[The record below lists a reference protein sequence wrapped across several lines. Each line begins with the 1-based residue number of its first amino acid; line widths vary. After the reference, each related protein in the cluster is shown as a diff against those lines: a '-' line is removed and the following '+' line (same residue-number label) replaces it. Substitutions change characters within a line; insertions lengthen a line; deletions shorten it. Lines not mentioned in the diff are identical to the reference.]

1 MKARTKISVINL
13 TVPISQFRSFIVQE
27 ENSGDRL
34 DVFVG
39 EVAQS
44 SRSNAQ
50 KRIKNGL
57 VTLNGKT
64 EDKVSRTLK
73 IGDNVGI
80 TIVAPEPIE
89 LIPQNIPLDIVYQDE
104 YLAVINKQQGLTV
117 HPAGGSYKDTL
128 VNALLYHIKDLS
140 GINGDIRP
148 GIVHRLDKDTSGLMV
163 IAKNDFAHVN
173 LSQQIASKECRRIYY
188 ALTEGVFKEDSGIID
203 QPLFRSKTDRKKI
216 AVDPDGR
223 QAITLFNVVERFS
236 ANTLVRFELKTGRTH
251 QIRVH
256 SAFIGHPIVGDKVY
270 GFKKQRFDLNGQLL
284 HSKEITFTHP
294 KTGESMHFDSEL
306 PDYFRRILSVLK
318 K

>member
-1 MKARTKISVINL
+1 MRGIDL
-13 TVPISQFRSFIVQE
+13 TESKTQLKSFIVQE
-27 ENSGDRL
+27 ENYGDRL

-39 EVAQS
+39 DVAQS

-50 KRIKNGL
+50 KKIKSGL
-57 VTLNGKT
+57 VTLNGKI

-73 IGDNVGI
+73 IGDNVGV
-80 TIVAPEPIE
+80 TIVAPEPVE

-117 HPAGGSYKDTL
+117 HPAGGSYTDTL

-163 IAKNDFAHVN
+163 VAKNDFAHVN

-188 ALTEGVFKEDSGIID
+188 ALTEGVFKEDSGIIE

-223 QAITLFNVVERFS
+223 QAITLFNVVERF
-236 ANTLVRFELKTGRTH
+236 ACNTLVRFELKTGRTH

-284 HSKEITFTHP
+284 HSKEIIFTHP
-294 KTGESMHFDSEL
+294 KSGESMHFDSEL
-306 PDYFRRILSVLK
+306 PDYFSRILSILK

>member
-1 MKARTKISVINL
+1 MSGIDL
-13 TVPISQFRSFIVQE
+13 TESKTQFRSFIVQE

-50 KRIKNGL
+50 KRIKKGL

-64 EDKVSRTLK
+64 EDKVSRMLK
-73 IGDNVGI
+73 IGDNVGV

-89 LIPQNIPLDIVYQDE
+89 LIPQDIPLDIVYQDE

-117 HPAGGSYKDTL
+117 HPAGGSYTDTL

-163 IAKNDFAHVN
+163 VAKNDFAHVN

-188 ALTEGVFKEDSGIID
+188 ALTEGVFKEDSGVID

-223 QAITLFNVVERFS
+223 QAITLFNVVERFA

>member
-1 MKARTKISVINL
+1 MIGIDL
-13 TVPISQFRSFIVQE
+13 TESKTQFRSFIVQE

-50 KRIKNGL
+50 KRIKKGL

-73 IGDNVGI
+73 IGDNVGV

-89 LIPQNIPLDIVYQDE
+89 LIPQDIPLDIVYQDE

-117 HPAGGSYKDTL
+117 HPAGGSYTDTL

-163 IAKNDFAHVN
+163 VAKNDFAHVN

-188 ALTEGVFKEDSGIID
+188 ALTEGVFKEDSGVID

-223 QAITLFNVVERFS
+223 QAITLFNVVERFA

>member
-1 MKARTKISVINL
+1 MSGINL
-13 TVPISQFRSFIVQE
+13 TEPKTQFRSFIVQE
-27 ENSGDRL
+27 ENFGDRL

-80 TIVAPEPIE
+80 TIVAPNLIE
-89 LIPQNIPLDIVYQDE
+89 LIPQNIPLDVVYQDE

>member
-1 MKARTKISVINL
+1 MSGINL
-13 TVPISQFRSFIVQE
+13 TEPKTQFRSFIVQE

-73 IGDNVGI
+73 IGDNVGV

-89 LIPQNIPLDIVYQDE
+89 LIPQNIPLDVVYQDE

-163 IAKNDFAHVN
+163 VAKNDFAHVN

-188 ALTEGVFKEDSGIID
+188 ALTEGVFKEDSGVID

>member
-1 MKARTKISVINL
+1 MSGIDL
-13 TVPISQFRSFIVQE
+13 TESKTQFRSFIVQE

-50 KRIKNGL
+50 KRIKKGL

-73 IGDNVGI
+73 IGDNVGV

-89 LIPQNIPLDIVYQDE
+89 LVPQDIPLDVVYQDE

-117 HPAGGSYKDTL
+117 HPAGGSYTDTL

-163 IAKNDFAHVN
+163 VAKNDFAHVS
-173 LSQQIASKECRRIYY
+173 LSQQIATKECRRIYY
-188 ALTEGVFKEDSGIID
+188 ALTEGVFKEDSGVID

-223 QAITLFNVVERFS
+223 QAITLFNVVERFA

>member
-1 MKARTKISVINL
+1 MSGIDL
-13 TVPISQFRSFIVQE
+13 TESKTQFRSFIVQE

-50 KRIKNGL
+50 KRIKKGL

-80 TIVAPEPIE
+80 TIVAPKLIE
-89 LIPQNIPLDIVYQDE
+89 LIPQNIPLDVVYQDE

-128 VNALLYHIKDLS
+128 VNALLYHINDLS

-188 ALTEGVFKEDSGIID
+188 ALTEGVFKEDSGVMD

-270 GFKKQRFDLNGQLL
+270 GFTKQRFDLNGQLV

>member
-1 MKARTKISVINL
+1 MSGIDL
-13 TVPISQFRSFIVQE
+13 TESKTQFRSFIVQE
-27 ENSGDRL
+27 ENFGDRL

-80 TIVAPEPIE
+80 TIVAPKLIE
-89 LIPQNIPLDIVYQDE
+89 LIPQNIPLDVVYQDE

>member
-1 MKARTKISVINL
+1 MSGIDL
-13 TVPISQFRSFIVQE
+13 TESKTQFRSFIVQE
-27 ENSGDRL
+27 ENFGDRL

-80 TIVAPEPIE
+80 TIVAPKPIE
-89 LIPQNIPLDIVYQDE
+89 LIPQNIPLDVVYQDE

-306 PDYFRRILSVLK
+306 PDYFRRNLSVLK

>member
-1 MKARTKISVINL
+1 MSGINL
-13 TVPISQFRSFIVQE
+13 TEPKTQFRSFIVQE
-27 ENSGDRL
+27 ENFGDRL

-50 KRIKNGL
+50 KRIKKGL

-80 TIVAPEPIE
+80 TIVAPEPVE
-89 LIPQNIPLDIVYQDE
+89 LVPQDIPLDIVYQDE

-117 HPAGGSYKDTL
+117 HPAGGSYTDTL

-163 IAKNDFAHVN
+163 VAKNDFAHVN

>member
-1 MKARTKISVINL
+1 MSGIDRTESK
-13 TVPISQFRSFIVQE
+13 TQFKSFIVQE

-50 KRIKNGL
+50 KKIKSGL

-64 EDKVSRTLK
+64 EDKVSKTIK
-73 IGDNVGI
+73 IGDNVGV
-80 TIVAPEPIE
+80 TIVAPEPVE
-89 LIPQNIPLDIVYQDE
+89 LIPQDIPLDIVYQDE

-117 HPAGGSYKDTL
+117 HPAGGSYRDTL

-163 IAKNDFAHVN
+163 IAKNDFAHVS

-188 ALTEGVFKEDSGIID
+188 ALTEGVFKEDSGIIE

-216 AVDPDGR
+216 AVDPNGR
-223 QAITLFNVVERFS
+223 QAITLFNVVERFVG
-236 ANTLVRFELKTGRTH
+236 NTLVRFELKTGRTH

-270 GFKKQRFDLNGQLL
+270 GFKRQRFDLNGQLL
-284 HSKEITFTHP
+284 HSKEIMFTHP

-306 PDYFRRILSVLK
+306 PDYFRRILDVLK

>member
-1 MKARTKISVINL
+1 MSGIDL
-13 TVPISQFRSFIVQE
+13 TESKTQFRSFIVQE

-50 KRIKNGL
+50 KRIKKGL

-73 IGDNVGI
+73 IGDNVGV

-89 LIPQNIPLDIVYQDE
+89 LIPQDIPLDIVYQDE

-117 HPAGGSYKDTL
+117 HPAGGSYRDTL
-128 VNALLYHIKDLS
+128 VNALLYRIKDLS

-163 IAKNDFAHVN
+163 VAKNDFAHVN

-188 ALTEGVFKEDSGIID
+188 ALTEGVFKEDSGVID

>member
-1 MKARTKISVINL
+1 MSGINL
-13 TVPISQFRSFIVQE
+13 TEPKTQFRSFIVQE
-27 ENSGDRL
+27 ENFGDRL

-73 IGDNVGI
+73 IGDNVGV

-89 LIPQNIPLDIVYQDE
+89 LIPQDIPLDIVYQDE

-117 HPAGGSYKDTL
+117 HPAGGSYTDTL

-163 IAKNDFAHVN
+163 VAKNDFAHVN

-188 ALTEGVFKEDSGIID
+188 ALTEGVFKEDSGVID

-223 QAITLFNVVERFS
+223 QAITLFNVVERFA

>member
-1 MKARTKISVINL
+1 MSGINL
-13 TVPISQFRSFIVQE
+13 TEPKTQFRSFIVQE

-80 TIVAPEPIE
+80 TIVAPKLIE

>member
-1 MKARTKISVINL
+1 MSGIDL
-13 TVPISQFRSFIVQE
+13 TESKTQFRSFIVQE

-50 KRIKNGL
+50 KRIKKGL

-73 IGDNVGI
+73 IGDNVGV

-89 LIPQNIPLDIVYQDE
+89 LIPQDIPLDVVYQDE

-117 HPAGGSYKDTL
+117 HPAGGSYRDTL
-128 VNALLYHIKDLS
+128 VNALLYRIKDLS

-163 IAKNDFAHVN
+163 VAKNDFAHVN

-188 ALTEGVFKEDSGIID
+188 ALTEGVFKEDSGVID

-294 KTGESMHFDSEL
+294 KTGETMHFDSEL

>member
-1 MKARTKISVINL
+1 MSGINL
-13 TVPISQFRSFIVQE
+13 TEPKTQFRSFIVQE

-188 ALTEGVFKEDSGIID
+188 AWTEGVFKEDSGIID

-294 KTGESMHFDSEL
+294 KTGESMHLDSEL

>member
-1 MKARTKISVINL
+1 MSGIDL
-13 TVPISQFRSFIVQE
+13 TESKTQFRSFIVQE

-50 KRIKNGL
+50 KRIKKGL

-64 EDKVSRTLK
+64 EDKVSRMLK
-73 IGDNVGI
+73 IGDNVGV

-89 LIPQNIPLDIVYQDE
+89 LIPQDIPLDIVYQDE

-117 HPAGGSYKDTL
+117 HPAGGSYTDTL
-128 VNALLYHIKDLS
+128 VNALLYRIKDLS

-163 IAKNDFAHVN
+163 VAKNDFAHVD

-188 ALTEGVFKEDSGIID
+188 ALTEGVFKEDSGVID

-223 QAITLFNVVERFS
+223 QAITLFNVVERFA

>member
-1 MKARTKISVINL
+1 MSGIDL
-13 TVPISQFRSFIVQE
+13 TESKTQFRSFIVQE

-50 KRIKNGL
+50 KRIKKGL

-73 IGDNVGI
+73 IGDNVGV

-89 LIPQNIPLDIVYQDE
+89 LIPQDIPLDIVYQDE

-117 HPAGGSYKDTL
+117 HPAGGSYRDTL
-128 VNALLYHIKDLS
+128 VNALLYRIKDLS

>member
-1 MKARTKISVINL
+1 MSGIDL
-13 TVPISQFRSFIVQE
+13 TESKTQFRSFIVQE
-27 ENSGDRL
+27 ENFGDRL

>member
-1 MKARTKISVINL
+1 MSGIDL
-13 TVPISQFRSFIVQE
+13 TESKTQFRSFIVQE
-27 ENSGDRL
+27 ENFGDRL

-73 IGDNVGI
+73 IGDNVGV

-89 LIPQNIPLDIVYQDE
+89 LIPQDIPLDIVYQDE

-117 HPAGGSYKDTL
+117 HPAGGSYTDTL

-163 IAKNDFAHVN
+163 VAKNDFAHVN

-188 ALTEGVFKEDSGIID
+188 ALTEGVFKEDSGVID

-223 QAITLFNVVERFS
+223 QAITLFNVVERFA

>member
-1 MKARTKISVINL
+1 MSGIDL
-13 TVPISQFRSFIVQE
+13 TESKTQFRSFIVQE
-27 ENSGDRL
+27 ENFGDRL

-80 TIVAPEPIE
+80 TIVAPKLIE
-89 LIPQNIPLDIVYQDE
+89 LIPQNIPLDVVYQDE

-117 HPAGGSYKDTL
+117 HPAGGNYKDTL

-294 KTGESMHFDSEL
+294 KTDDSMHFDSEL

>member
-1 MKARTKISVINL
+1 MSGIDL
-13 TVPISQFRSFIVQE
+13 TESKTQFRSFIVQE

>member
-1 MKARTKISVINL
+1 MSGIDL
-13 TVPISQFRSFIVQE
+13 TESKTQFRSFIVQE

-50 KRIKNGL
+50 KRIKKGL

-64 EDKVSRTLK
+64 EDKVSRMLK
-73 IGDNVGI
+73 IGDNVGV

-89 LIPQNIPLDIVYQDE
+89 LIPQDIPLDIVYQDE

-117 HPAGGSYKDTL
+117 HPAGGSYTDTL
-128 VNALLYHIKDLS
+128 VNALLYRIKDLS

-163 IAKNDFAHVN
+163 VAKNDFAHVD

-188 ALTEGVFKEDSGIID
+188 ALTEGVFKEDSGVID

-223 QAITLFNVVERFS
+223 QAITLFNVVERFA

-294 KTGESMHFDSEL
+294 KTGETMHFDSEL

>member
-1 MKARTKISVINL
+1 MSGIDL
-13 TVPISQFRSFIVQE
+13 TESKTQFRSFIVQE

-50 KRIKNGL
+50 KRIKKGL

-73 IGDNVGI
+73 IGDNVSV
-80 TIVAPEPIE
+80 TIVAPEPVE
-89 LIPQNIPLDIVYQDE
+89 LVPQDIPLDVVYQDE

-117 HPAGGSYKDTL
+117 HPAGGSYTDTL

-163 IAKNDFAHVN
+163 VAKNDFAHVN

-188 ALTEGVFKEDSGIID
+188 ALTEGVFKEDSGVID

-223 QAITLFNVVERFS
+223 QAITLFNVVERFA

>member
-1 MKARTKISVINL
+1 MSGINL
-13 TVPISQFRSFIVQE
+13 TEPKTQFRSFIVQE

-284 HSKEITFTHP
+284 HSKEIKFTHP

>member
-1 MKARTKISVINL
+1 MSGIDL
-13 TVPISQFRSFIVQE
+13 TESKTQFRSFIVQE
-27 ENSGDRL
+27 ENFGDRL

-73 IGDNVGI
+73 IGDNVGV

-89 LIPQNIPLDIVYQDE
+89 LIPQDIPLDIVYQDE

-117 HPAGGSYKDTL
+117 HPAGGSYTDTL

-163 IAKNDFAHVN
+163 VAKNDFAHVN

>member
-1 MKARTKISVINL
+1 MSGIDL
-13 TVPISQFRSFIVQE
+13 TESKTQFRSFIVQE

-50 KRIKNGL
+50 KRIKKGL

-73 IGDNVGI
+73 IGDNVGV

-89 LIPQNIPLDIVYQDE
+89 LIPQDIPLDIVYQDE
-104 YLAVINKQQGLTV
+104 YLAVINKPQGLTV
-117 HPAGGSYKDTL
+117 HPAGGSYTDTL

-163 IAKNDFAHVN
+163 VAKNDFAHVN

>member
-1 MKARTKISVINL
+1 MSGINL
-13 TVPISQFRSFIVQE
+13 TEPKTQFRSFIVQE

-73 IGDNVGI
+73 IGDNVGV
-80 TIVAPEPIE
+80 TVVAPEPVE
-89 LIPQNIPLDIVYQDE
+89 LVPQDIPLDIVYQDE

-188 ALTEGVFKEDSGIID
+188 ALTEGVFKEDSGVID

>member
-1 MKARTKISVINL
+1 MSGIDL
-13 TVPISQFRSFIVQE
+13 TESKTQFRSFIVQE

-50 KRIKNGL
+50 KRIKKGL

-73 IGDNVGI
+73 IGDNVGV

-89 LIPQNIPLDIVYQDE
+89 LIPQDIPLDVVYQDE

-117 HPAGGSYKDTL
+117 HPAGGSYTDTL

-163 IAKNDFAHVN
+163 VAKNDFAHVN

-188 ALTEGVFKEDSGIID
+188 ALTEGVFKEDSGVID

-223 QAITLFNVVERFS
+223 QAITLFNVVERFA

>member
-1 MKARTKISVINL
+1 MSGIDL
-13 TVPISQFRSFIVQE
+13 TESKTQFRSFIVQE

-50 KRIKNGL
+50 KRIKKGL

-73 IGDNVGI
+73 IGDNVGV

-89 LIPQNIPLDIVYQDE
+89 LIPQDIPLDIVYQDE

-117 HPAGGSYKDTL
+117 HPAGGSYTDTL

-163 IAKNDFAHVN
+163 VAKNDFAHVN

-223 QAITLFNVVERFS
+223 QAITLFNVVERFA

>member
-1 MKARTKISVINL
+1 MSGIDL
-13 TVPISQFRSFIVQE
+13 TESKTQFRSFIVQE

-50 KRIKNGL
+50 KRIKKGL

-73 IGDNVGI
+73 IGDNVGV

-89 LIPQNIPLDIVYQDE
+89 LIPQDIPLDIVYQDE

-117 HPAGGSYKDTL
+117 HPAGGSYTDTL

-163 IAKNDFAHVN
+163 VAKNDFAHVS
-173 LSQQIASKECRRIYY
+173 LSQQIATKECRRIYY
-188 ALTEGVFKEDSGIID
+188 ALTEGVFKEDSGVID

-223 QAITLFNVVERFS
+223 QAITLFNVVERFA